1 MPVDLTP
8 GGANNAYNLPL
19 DLTMH
24 KIFALYPTP
33 AQSADGMSGLVFFP
47 SSSQQNSYNTVAK
60 IDQQITAKHSL
71 SLRYGYDHF
80 FDPNPFHHDIL
91 PGNVGGVSSKA
102 IEQGISANLTSTL
115 KTTLVNNLAF
125 GWNKLYDKFG
135 CTGLGVLDSV
145 NPLDAFGNGRDY
157 NMDPFTS
164 FGCTSLASDGQWRKT
179 GTTSYSDNI
188 TWVRGAHT
196 FKFGGDFR
204 DIGEQGPNGFFSRR
218 QVGLNTFLGTGG
230 GFSVI
235 NPPANDSVAL
245 EDAASALYGFVWN
258 DFAGEFFNKAGVRQA
273 TDNKHFRQHEY
284 DWFGQDSWKIRRD
297 LTLTLGLRYQLDGV
311 PYEEGANFSNLLT
324 DPSSYPVT
332 FTVVGPGTGK
342 SLYHPDYSNI
352 EPRVGF
358 SWDPWGDGKT
368 AVRGAFGIFHDRVF
382 GNLFGNARGSPP
394 FEQDYQQ
401 FPFATIGGGGFPTV
415 VPPTPHS
422 PTVLNYD
429 PFAIGVGALG
439 PVVFDTHFRNTV
451 SNNWNIGVQRELPGN
466 NVLDIAYV
474 ASEGH
479 HIYRARDGNPPDPV
493 LVNKLVAFCST
504 PGNSF
509 SNQYTQVFDS
519 GGAGTCS
526 PSDVSSTNLYI
537 GEQIGALPSN
547 AVAHNALYQPSYE
560 QSVANSI
567 YNSLQVKLTHRLSH
581 GIQVQGAYTWAHGID
596 NASDP
601 FVPAQENRTFP
612 RNSRDLG
619 QDRGNSDNDV
629 RHIAVINYIW
639 ELPFG
644 RGKAYFNSGPL
655 GRVFEGMQ
663 FGGITSL
670 QTGHPFEIRCTT
682 DSQRTGIT
690 GWCDSVGDPFAPG
703 ANDSFANNGGNKVYF
718 RNPAAFATPPFG
730 RAGNIG
736 RNQFYG
742 PGYVDFDVDFA
753 KKTKLTE
760 RVGLELRAECFN
772 LFNHPQF
779 QQPDNLQSDSTFG
792 LISATVLRPDVTTS
806 ARQMQV
812 ALKLSF

>member
-1 MPVDLTP
+1 
-8 GGANNAYNLPL
+8 
-19 DLTMH
+19 
-24 KIFALYPTP
+24 
-33 AQSADGMSGLVFFP
+33 
-47 SSSQQNSYNTVAK
+47 
-60 IDQQITAKHSL
+60 
-71 SLRYGYDHF
+71 
-80 FDPNPFHHDIL
+80 
-91 PGNVGGVSSKA
+91 
-102 IEQGISANLTSTL
+102 
-115 KTTLVNNLAF
+115 
-125 GWNKLYDKFG
+125 
-135 CTGLGVLDSV
+135 VLDSV

-429 PFAIGVGALG
+429 PFA
-439 PVVFDTHFRNTV
+439 
-451 SNNWNIGVQRELPGN
+451 
-466 NVLDIAYV
+466 
-474 ASEGH
+474 
-479 HIYRARDGNPPDPV
+479 
-493 LVNKLVAFCST
+493 
-504 PGNSF
+504 
-509 SNQYTQVFDS
+509 
-519 GGAGTCS
+519 
-526 PSDVSSTNLYI
+526 
-537 GEQIGALPSN
+537 
-547 AVAHNALYQPSYE
+547 
-560 QSVANSI
+560 
-567 YNSLQVKLTHRLSH
+567 
-581 GIQVQGAYTWAHGID
+581 
-596 NASDP
+596 
-601 FVPAQENRTFP
+601 
-612 RNSRDLG
+612 
-619 QDRGNSDNDV
+619 
-629 RHIAVINYIW
+629 
-639 ELPFG
+639 
-644 RGKAYFNSGPL
+644 
-655 GRVFEGMQ
+655 
-663 FGGITSL
+663 
-670 QTGHPFEIRCTT
+670 
-682 DSQRTGIT
+682 
-690 GWCDSVGDPFAPG
+690 
-703 ANDSFANNGGNKVYF
+703 NG
-718 RNPAAFATPPFG
+718 
-730 RAGNIG
+730 
-736 RNQFYG
+736 
-742 PGYVDFDVDFA
+742 
-753 KKTKLTE
+753 
-760 RVGLELRAECFN
+760 
-772 LFNHPQF
+772 
-779 QQPDNLQSDSTFG
+779 S
-792 LISATVLRPDVTTS
+792 
-806 ARQMQV
+806 
-812 ALKLSF
+812 